1 MISKKS
7 FLKPL
12 EPSINKDHKT
22 EIKLCK
28 KRIKANKGLSA
39 EEKEK
44 YINGVSVYKDR
55 TGNKWVLSL
64 QMVTKDKTYEEIYIS
79 RDFWKKWTKEKQ

>member
-12 EPSINKDHKT
+12 ESSIDEDHKT
-22 EIKLCK
+22 EIELCK
-28 KRIKANKGLSA
+28 KRIKADKGLSA

-44 YINGVSVYKDR
+44 YINMLDKDNI
-55 TGNKWVLSL
+55 TDSIKW
-64 QMVTKDKTYEEIYIS
+64 
-79 RDFWKKWTKEKQ
+79 

>member
-7 FLKPL
+7 FSKLL
-12 EPSINKDHKT
+12 ESSIDKDHKT
-22 EIKLCK
+22 EIELCK

-44 YINGVSVYKDR
+44 YIKILDKD
-55 TGNKWVLSL
+55 NFKDSIKW
-64 QMVTKDKTYEEIYIS
+64 
-79 RDFWKKWTKEKQ
+79 

>member
-7 FLKPL
+7 FLEPL
-12 EPSINKDHKT
+12 ESSIDKDLKK

-28 KRIKANKGLSA
+28 KRIKEDKGLSA

-44 YINGVSVYKDR
+44 YIKILDKD
-55 TGNKWVLSL
+55 NFKDSIKW
-64 QMVTKDKTYEEIYIS
+64 
-79 RDFWKKWTKEKQ
+79 

>member
-7 FLKPL
+7 FLEPL
-12 EPSINKDHKT
+12 ESSIDKDLKK

-28 KRIKANKGLSA
+28 KRIKEDKGLSA

-44 YINGVSVYKDR
+44 YINILDKD
-55 TGNKWVLSL
+55 NFKDSIKW
-64 QMVTKDKTYEEIYIS
+64 
-79 RDFWKKWTKEKQ
+79 

>member
-7 FLKPL
+7 FLEPL
-12 EPSINKDHKT
+12 ESSIDKDLKK

-44 YINGVSVYKDR
+44 YIKILDKD
-55 TGNKWVLSL
+55 NFKDSIKW
-64 QMVTKDKTYEEIYIS
+64 
-79 RDFWKKWTKEKQ
+79 

>member
-12 EPSINKDHKT
+12 ESSIDKDHKT

-28 KRIKANKGLSA
+28 KRIKADKGLSA
-39 EEKEK
+39 EEKEE
-44 YINGVSVYKDR
+44 YINRLEKD
-55 TGNKWVLSL
+55 TVKDSSKW
-64 QMVTKDKTYEEIYIS
+64 
-79 RDFWKKWTKEKQ
+79 

>member
-12 EPSINKDHKT
+12 ESSIDKDHKI

-28 KRIKANKGLSA
+28 KRFKTDKGLSA
-39 EEKEK
+39 EEREK
-44 YINGVSVYKDR
+44 YINILDKD
-55 TGNKWVLSL
+55 NFKDSIKW
-64 QMVTKDKTYEEIYIS
+64 
-79 RDFWKKWTKEKQ
+79 

>member
-12 EPSINKDHKT
+12 ESSIDKDHKT
-22 EIKLCK
+22 EIELCK

-44 YINGVSVYKDR
+44 YINILDKD
-55 TGNKWVLSL
+55 NFKDSIKW
-64 QMVTKDKTYEEIYIS
+64 
-79 RDFWKKWTKEKQ
+79 

>member
-12 EPSINKDHKT
+12 EPSIDKDHKT

-28 KRIKANKGLSA
+28 KRIKADKDLSA
-39 EEKEK
+39 EEREK
-44 YINGVSVYKDR
+44 YIKILDKD
-55 TGNKWVLSL
+55 NFKDSIKW
-64 QMVTKDKTYEEIYIS
+64 
-79 RDFWKKWTKEKQ
+79 

>member
-12 EPSINKDHKT
+12 ESSIDKDHKT
-22 EIKLCK
+22 EIELCK

-44 YINGVSVYKDR
+44 YINILDKDNFR
-55 TGNKWVLSL
+55 DS
-64 QMVTKDKTYEEIYIS
+64 IS
-79 RDFWKKWTKEKQ
+79 R